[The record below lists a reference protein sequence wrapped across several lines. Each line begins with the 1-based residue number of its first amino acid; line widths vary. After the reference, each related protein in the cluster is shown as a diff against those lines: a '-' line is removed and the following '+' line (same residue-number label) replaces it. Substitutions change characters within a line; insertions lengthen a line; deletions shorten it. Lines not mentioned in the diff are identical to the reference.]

1 MLESELNRLRDENID
16 LKKQVAEIAAV
27 EERRKKAEQR
37 AESLEEKVRL
47 HLEPGRRSSLLTQQ
61 NVFQMDELI
70 QERVSQKENEL
81 NATYDERMRNYED
94 RFVPPTAVLPPSAG
108 AE

>member
-37 AESLEEKVRL
+37 AESLEEKVRH
-47 HLEPGRRSSLLTQQ
+47 HLQLGGHMLTQQ
-61 NVFQMDELI
+61 NVSQMDELI

-94 RFVPPTAVLPPSAG
+94 RFVPPTAVLPPNAG